1 MLIMK
6 KILLNILA
14 ISCSLGMHAQEWHPS
29 LTYIW
34 EPVPPVVT
42 PGSGTAPPLD
52 AIILFDG
59 TDMDQWVKPNGEP
72 VGWKLVDGAMTVV
85 KGTGFIQTKQSFGDM
100 QLHLEWRAPA
110 EIEGEGQG
118 RGNSGVYIQGR
129 YEIQIL
135 DCYENTTYVNGQT
148 AAVYKQHIPLANAC
162 RPPGEWQTYDI
173 IFTAPR
179 FKEDSSLFAPATVTV
194 LHNGVLV
201 QNHAQ
206 IQGKTEHIGLPAYK
220 AHPLKQ
226 PISLQDHGNPVS
238 FRNIWVRE
246 L

>member
-1 MLIMK
+1 MK
-6 KILLNILA
+6 KIFLHVLA
-14 ISCSLGMHAQEWHPS
+14 VLFSVGMLAQEWHPS

-42 PGSGTAPPLD
+42 PGSGTSPPSD

-59 TDMDQWVKPNGEP
+59 SDLDQWVKPNGEP
-72 VGWKLVDGAMTVV
+72 VGWKLEDGVMTVL
-85 KGTGFIQTKQSFGDM
+85 KGTGAIHTKQAFGDI
-100 QLHLEWRAPA
+100 QLHLEWRAPS

-118 RGNSGVYIQGR
+118 RGNSGVYLQGR

-148 AAVYKQHIPLANAC
+148 ASVYKQHIPLANAC

-179 FKEDSSLFAPATVTV
+179 FKEDGSLFTPATVTV

-201 QNHAQ
+201 QNHVK
-206 IQGKTEHIGLPAYK
+206 IQGNTEHIGLPAYK

-226 PISLQDHGNPVS
+226 PLLLQDHSNPVS

>member
-1 MLIMK
+1 MMK
-6 KILLNILA
+6 KIFLSVLA
-14 ISCSLGMHAQEWHPS
+14 ITYSLGMLAQEWQPE
-29 LTYIW
+29 LTYKW

-42 PGSGTAPPLD
+42 PGDGTAPPSD

-59 TDMDQWVKPNGEP
+59 KNMNQWEKPDGEP
-72 VGWKLVDGAMTVV
+72 VGWKLEDGVMTVV
-85 KGTGFIQTKQSFGDM
+85 KGSGVIQTKQAFGDI
-100 QLHLEWRAPA
+100 QLHLEWSAPV
-110 EIEGEGQG
+110 EIDTVGQG

-148 AAVYKQHIPLANAC
+148 GAVYKQHIPLANAC

-173 IFTAPR
+173 IFIAPR
-179 FKEDSSLFAPATVTV
+179 FKENGSLFSPATVTV
-194 LHNGVLV
+194 LHNGVLL
-201 QNHAQ
+201 QNHVT
-206 IQGKTEHIGLPAYK
+206 IQGTTEHIGLPAYK
-220 AHPLKQ
+220 THPLKQ
-226 PISLQDHGNPVS
+226 PLLLQDHSNPVS